1 MDYFRLINLER
12 EPFSNSP
19 DPQFFFQTRMHRE
32 CLQKLE
38 LALRLRRG
46 LNVVVGEVGTG
57 KTTLCRQLIQRFTA
71 EAEVVTHLILDPD
84 IESPRHLL
92 AELAGMFSGEAPG
105 PEAGLWDLKEI
116 IKRALLAQTVEAGRT
131 VVLIVDEGQKLPGFG
146 LELLRELLNYETND
160 AKLLQIVIFA
170 QREFED
176 VLAEHVNFADRI
188 NLLHRLGP
196 LKIGDTRRLIR
207 YRLSCANEAGQ
218 VPRLFSQAALW
229 RIHRA
234 SGGYPRQIIHLCHRS
249 LMLMIVQG
257 RRRVGWRQVRAT
269 ERQGKLGHRRRSR
282 PAAAVG
288 LALTGAALILV
299 AILARQPLVDL
310 MPPDGISRTEPVV
323 RSLPVARQGTATAV
337 ASTRAGSGPAPTG
350 GGSVTAV
357 KAPSPVSDSAA
368 ALPKRVQPA
377 PVEPASVG
385 TPPVAAKGGPDNA
398 ADDTLAVAAVPAV
411 APLGQ
416 PEAAAIRPAQ
426 PAVLGVAALQRGEW
440 LSWFCVK
447 VYGFYD
453 QDLWRSLSAL
463 NPRLSDPNDIQA
475 GTRITLPARPLA
487 VAMPQSPV
495 FWVRLARTPRLEDA
509 LTLLRFNASD
519 APLLRLIPTW
529 HPSQGMQFDVVLWRT
544 LTSRVDAEALIES
557 LPASLRPA
565 AGLWTGWPGGTVFF
579 ANPLPKLG
587 A

>member
-19 DPQFFFQTRMHRE
+19 DPRFFFQTRMHRE

-92 AELAGMFSGEAPG
+92 AELAGMFSGQAPG

-170 QREFED
+170 QREFEAA
-176 VLAEHVNFADRI
+176 LAEHVNFADRI

-196 LKIGDTRRLIR
+196 LNIGDTRRLIR
-207 YRLSCANEAGQ
+207 YRLGCANEAGR

-269 ERQGKLGHRRRSR
+269 ERQGGLGRRRR
-282 PAAAVG
+282 PWPATVG

-310 MPPDGISRTEPVV
+310 MPPDGISRTAPVV
-323 RSLPVARQGTATAV
+323 RPLPSARQGSATAV
-337 ASTRAGSGPAPTG
+337 GAAPRAVPDPVPAGEGPE
-350 GGSVTAV
+350 TAV
-357 KAPSPVSDSAA
+357 KAPRPPSDSAA
-368 ALPKRVQPA
+368 ALPKPVDPA
-377 PVEPASVG
+377 TVG
-385 TPPVAAKGGPDNA
+385 RDSGGGPSVAVKEGPDTADAPA
-398 ADDTLAVAAVPAV
+398 AAAAPAAATV
-411 APLGQ
+411 AP
-416 PEAAAIRPAQ
+416 PEVIAIADAP
-426 PAVLGVAALQRGEW
+426 PEVLGVATLQRGEW

-447 VYGFYD
+447 VYGVYD
-453 QDLWRSLSAL
+453 QRLWRSLSAM
-463 NPRLSDPNDIQA
+463 NPRLEDPNDIQA

-487 VAMPQSPV
+487 VAMPKSPV
-495 FWVRLARTPRLEDA
+495 FWVRLARTQRLQDA
-509 LTLLRFNASD
+509 LTLLRVNISD

-529 HPSQGMQFDVVLWRT
+529 HPSEGMQFDVVLWRT
-544 LTSRVDAEALIES
+544 STSRIQAEALIES
-557 LPASLRPA
+557 LPASLRAA
-565 AGLWTGWPGGTVFF
+565 AGFWTGWPDGTVFF
-579 ANPLPKLG
+579 ANPLPKMG